1 MKGKKVQKNQK
12 NTEDGITLIAL
23 IITVMVVAII
33 AGATLTTINIE
44 LLSNADNA
52 RERTILAELK
62 EKVQFAIQAAL
73 TDAYNNG
80 SRALSKSSLA
90 NPTIFGRMSD
100 IEIEKMFS
108 GMGYEVLFV
117 TGEEVGPWNVKVDI
131 FEATI
136 DSSGKIENV
145 DNTTD

>member
-80 SRALSKSSLA
+80 SRALSKSSLE
-90 NPTIFGRMSD
+90 NKLNKTFGEGKYS
-100 IEIEKMFS
+100 I
-108 GMGYEVLFV
+108 